1 MDIRIQTTPLSTAN
15 IRYERDESW
24 EKIKTRDFYLQIKN
38 IIFHWLSSK
47 EEQYKYILDKAT
59 EKLSE
64 KVWLAIEDAKKQID
78 TIFIDFGNW
87 KKDVIEIWENLELI
101 Y

>member
-1 MDIRIQTTPLSTAN
+1 MDIRVQTTPLSTKD
-15 IRYERDESW
+15 IRYEQDEGW
-24 EKIKTRDFYLQIKN
+24 EKVKTRDFYFQIKN
-38 IIFHWLSSK
+38 IIFNWLSSK
-47 EEQYKYILDKAT
+47 EEQYRYISDSAT

-64 KVWLAIEDAKKQID
+64 KVWLNVEEARKQID

-87 KKDVIEIWENLELI
+87 KKDVIEIWEDWELI